1 VIAPHYAE
9 PANRLV
15 RTEAPLRAEPSTGSQ
30 PIRLLDPGE
39 AFLLLDESLGW
50 AWGYAGA
57 ERRVGYV
64 RSGALAPQRST
75 EA

>member
-1 VIAPHYAE
+1 
-9 PANRLV
+9 V
-15 RTEAPLRAEPSTGSQ
+15 RTEAPLRAEPSAGSQ
-30 PIRLLDPGE
+30 PIRSLVPGE

-64 RSGALAPQRST
+64 GSGALAPQ
-75 EA
+75 

>member
-9 PANRLV
+9 PVGRVV
-15 RTEAPLRAEPSTGSQ
+15 RTEAPLRPEPSTGSQ
-30 PIRLLDPGE
+30 PIRLLVPGE
-39 AFLLLDESLGW
+39 PFLLLDESLGW

-64 RSGALAPQRST
+64 RSDVLGPQ
-75 EA
+75 

>member
-9 PANRLV
+9 SVARVV
-15 RTEAPLRAEPSTGSQ
+15 RAETPLRAEPSTGSQ
-30 PIRLLDPGE
+30 PIRLLVPGE

-64 RSGALAPQRST
+64 RSSALGDQ
-75 EA
+75 

>member
-9 PANRLV
+9 PVNRV
-15 RTEAPLRAEPSTGSQ
+15 MRTEAPLRAEPSAESQ
-30 PIRLLDPGE
+30 LVRSLMSGE
-39 AFLLLDESLGW
+39 PFLLLEESLGW